1 MIPNKRLKY
10 AVGGFSGLD
19 NDDINPD
26 RELQYAVRLAY
37 HFWNIEDNPGYYTS
51 STYYGKSG
59 DVLTLAA
66 SNIFHRDGAGT
77 ATDSGN
83 FRGTDVD
90 LLMEKVLF
98 NEGVVTLLGE
108 CKNYEISSL
117 DEDVAR
123 ADPDCFCLFDGDSFS
138 TGLLYLFP
146 QQIGIGQFQP
156 YVRYNG
162 VYPDGSSARDEFET
176 GVNYVIDG
184 HNARVS
190 LIYQYGDLS
199 SKGIFNFGPD
209 VRGDSESAVKLG
221 IQLQL

>member
-1 MIPNKRLKY
+1 LQGNTTFPRDDDTPGGSAGQFGRDDGVVFWGSMIPNKRLKY
-10 AVGGFSGLD
+10 AVGAFSGLD

-26 RELQYAVRLAY
+26 REFQYAVRLAY
-37 HFWNIEDNPGYYTS
+37 NFWNIEDNPGYYTS

-83 FRGTDVD
+83 FRGTEVDV
-90 LLMEKVLF
+90 LLEKVLP

-108 CKNYEISSL
+108 HKNYEISSL

-146 QQIGIGQFQP
+146 QA
-156 YVRYNG
+156 
-162 VYPDGSSARDEFET
+162 DRDRS
-176 GVNYVIDG
+176 VPAVC
-184 HNARVS
+184 S
-190 LIYQYGDLS
+190 L
-199 SKGIFNFGPD
+199 
-209 VRGDSESAVKLG
+209 
-221 IQLQL
+221 

>member
-1 MIPNKRLKY
+1 MANARTTRSAAWTRTSHEPIR
-10 AVGGFSGLD
+10 
-19 NDDINPD
+19 I
-26 RELQYAVRLAY
+26 AY
-37 HFWNIEDNPGYYTS
+37 VS
-51 STYYGKSG
+51 
-59 DVLTLAA
+59 
-66 SNIFHRDGAGT
+66 
-77 ATDSGN
+77 
-83 FRGTDVD
+83 
-90 LLMEKVLF
+90 
-98 NEGVVTLLGE
+98 
-108 CKNYEISSL
+108 
-117 DEDVAR
+117 
-123 ADPDCFCLFDGDSFS
+123 FDGDSFS

-162 VYPDGSSARDEFET
+162 VYPDGSSDRDEFET